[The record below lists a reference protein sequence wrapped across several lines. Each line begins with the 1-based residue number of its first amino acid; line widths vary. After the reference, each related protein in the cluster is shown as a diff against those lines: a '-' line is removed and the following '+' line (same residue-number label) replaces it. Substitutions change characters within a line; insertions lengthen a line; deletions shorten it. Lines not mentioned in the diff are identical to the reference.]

1 MEELITLLTAALK
14 PVKVYRGRRK
24 KGETGQQYV
33 ICQLV
38 STKRSG
44 YASDLA
50 RWRQKYVDI
59 RLYQAGGRVDEEKVM
74 LIIQTL
80 ENSGWK
86 LYDGP
91 QDLEFADDTNTAGVT
106 MEFIHEEAT

>member
-1 MEELITLLTAALK
+1 MDDLMALLSDALK

-33 ICQLV
+33 ICRLV
-38 STKRSG
+38 STVRRG

-50 RWRQKYVDI
+50 RWREEHVDVN
-59 RLYQAGGRVDEEKVM
+59 LYHTGGRVDEAKIT

-80 ENSGWK
+80 ENGGWK

-91 QDLEFADDTNTAGVT
+91 RDLEFADDTNTAGVT
-106 MEFIHEEAT
+106 MEFVRGEAI